1 MTEEERARIFP
12 QHAGAYISTVSR
24 KFRHEIGTTFDHRV
38 IEPLAP
44 HEFPT
49 ELRLERTYGGLGD
62 WLLLDYGVMA
72 VEEGLKALIEELD
85 PGAHRFW
92 PLRIT
97 TRKGQDVPGRY
108 HGMVIDRFLEAFRP
122 EETSTKAFEGED
134 YYSIRGVWSKAKYTS
149 LVMSK
154 AAIGDAHVW
163 RERKLTDPNIFISDA
178 LMAAIDAAGM
188 KILPHYQTKTV

>member
-1 MTEEERARIFP
+1 MD
-12 QHAGAYISTVSR
+12 VKR

-38 IEPLAP
+38 IQPLAP

-49 ELRLERTYGGLGD
+49 ELRLERTYGGLGA
-62 WLLLDYGVMA
+62 WLLLDYGAMA
-72 VEEGLKALIEELD
+72 VEEGLKAQIEELD

-92 PLRIT
+92 PLRVT

-108 HGMVIDRFLEAFRP
+108 YGMVIDRFLEAFRP
-122 EETSTKAFEGED
+122 EETTREGAVVEGKKGF
-134 YYSIRGVWSKAKYTS
+134 YSRRRGGASKADYNAIA
-149 LVMSK
+149 VSK
-154 AAIGDAHVW
+154 TAIGDAHVW